1 MFICYTVYTMQ
12 SSGLQKLSLVI
23 TVYFECTMSVEVVDA
38 DCPHTMGFFPGSVK
52 KEMKSNGVI

>member
-1 MFICYTVYTMQ
+1 
-12 SSGLQKLSLVI
+12 
-23 TVYFECTMSVEVVDA
+23 MSVEVVDA

>member
-1 MFICYTVYTMQ
+1 MYTVQ

-23 TVYFECTMSVEVVDA
+23 TVYFECTVSVEEVDA
-38 DCPHTMGFFPGSVK
+38 DCPHTMGCFPGSVK